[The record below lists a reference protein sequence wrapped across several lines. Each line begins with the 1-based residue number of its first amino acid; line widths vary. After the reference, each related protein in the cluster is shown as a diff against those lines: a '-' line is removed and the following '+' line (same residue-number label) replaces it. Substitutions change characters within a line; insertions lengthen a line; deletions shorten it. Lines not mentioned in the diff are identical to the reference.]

1 MITYGFKYKLW
12 SGCCPD
18 KINKENVSV
27 YLDQSAVEI

>member
-1 MITYGFKYKLW
+1 MASNTN
-12 SGCCPD
+12 SGVGVVPD